1 MAGISKKAVSICLI
15 GGAITAIIA
24 ATGSNAMAARRR
36 RGPEEVKFADTHK
49 ARIEAAW
56 IRDFGTDVAKAVE
69 LTEKTFKFV
78 GDTAAAKKLKPQFEA
93 LKKGTGQETYLK
105 IRWLRRE
112 LILSHPTLNFD
123 KLLIN
128 KRAPTGY
135 SHQCDQYL
143 GRHARPGAGLT
154 VLSNWKT
161 EPKAKEIL
169 AKKLPVGTT
178 LHPDLSYDGKKIL
191 FGYCD
196 ATNPNK
202 NERRYW
208 IWECDVEGNNL
219 KQLTGT
225 KKDAFKTWGGRHTVL
240 VEDWDPCY
248 LPEGGFV
255 FISTRAQA
263 FGRCHGSRYTPSYL
277 MYRANADGSN
287 IHQISYGEANE
298 WDPCVMYDGRIVY
311 TRWDYIN
318 RHDVK
323 YQSLWTT
330 RPDGTDVKHYYGN
343 YTANPQLI
351 VEARPIPGTDKVVSV
366 AAGHHSYT
374 TGSLMVLNIAKG
386 EDGPEPITRVTPEA
400 KFSESEGWPNP
411 FTAPWP
417 LNEHLFLC
425 AHSPQRQARQGSV
438 NSDNAYGIFLVD
450 DFGGRE
456 LIYRDT
462 KMSSFAP
469 IPLRARKTPR
479 ILPSA
484 IDPNNRDRTAKIIV
498 QDVYET
504 RVKGL
509 ERGTVAALRINQIH
523 GQPNNSKTNPSIA
536 NNEILKHVLGTV
548 PVQSDG
554 SVAFTVPAGEPM
566 QLQLVDKDG
575 MAVLTMRSLVYFQP
589 GEASSCV
596 GCHENRGMTPLPKKL
611 KATGKFPVPTPPK
624 YTTPENGLAFMQT
637 VQPVLDKNCI
647 KCHGLG
653 KKIADNMNLLGTK
666 GKSRYSQSYDN
677 LTRKKGLIVVAYR
690 NRETPESKMKEY
702 YAHAGTLIKHL
713 MSEKHQKN
721 IKLSKDDM
729 ARIVD
734 WLDLN
739 CQFYGD
745 YEHEKEE
752 NRKISAEDEKAIR
765 AMIKAEL
772 GDEIAAQPL
781 EALVNAGFPKQSR
794 VLQMPLATSAGGW
807 GQVKKWASKDDAG
820 YKKLADLIDKSL
832 PPVNKRDIHIW
843 RKLNQPGYE
852 AASTK

>member
-1 MAGISKKAVSICLI
+1 MSKKRLSSCLI
-15 GGAITAIIA
+15 AAAIA
-24 ATGSNAMAARRR
+24 AVVATSGSIAQAARRR
-36 RGPEEVKFADTHK
+36 GPAELTFADTHK

-69 LTEKTFKFV
+69 LTEKTFTFV
-78 GDTAAAKKLKPQFEA
+78 GDNPTAKKLKPAFEA
-93 LKKGTGQETYLK
+93 LKKETGKETYLK

-112 LILSHPTLNFD
+112 LILSHKTLDFK
-123 KLLIN
+123 KLLVN
-128 KRAPTGY
+128 KRGPTGY

-143 GRHARPGAGLT
+143 GRHGRPGAGLT
-154 VLSNWKT
+154 VVDNWKT

-169 AKKLPVGTT
+169 VGKLPVGTT
-178 LHPDLSYDGKKIL
+178 LHPDLSYNGKKIL

-196 ATNPNK
+196 ATNTNK

-208 IWECDVEGNNL
+208 IYGCNIDGSDL
-219 KQLTGT
+219 KQLTGI
-225 KKDAFKTWGGRHTVL
+225 KGDKLKTWGGRHTVL
-240 VEDWDPCY
+240 VEDWDPCF

-277 MYRANADGSN
+277 MYRANDDGSN

-323 YQSLWTT
+323 YQSLWST

-351 VEARPIPGTDKVVSV
+351 VEARPIPGTSKVISV

-374 TGSLMVLNIAKG
+374 AGSLIVIDTAKG
-386 EDGPEPITRVTPEA
+386 EDGPAPLTRVTPEA

-417 LNEHLFLC
+417 LNEHLFLS
-425 AHSPQRQARQGSV
+425 AHTPQRQARQGSV
-438 NSDNAYGIFLVD
+438 NSMNAYGIFLVD

-456 LIYRDT
+456 LVYRDT

-469 IPLRARKTPR
+469 IPIRARKVPQ

-484 IDPNNRDRTAKIIV
+484 IDPNNKNRTAKIIV

-504 RVKGL
+504 RVKGI
-509 ERGTVAALRINQIH
+509 ERGSIAALRINQIH

-566 QLQLVDKDG
+566 QLQLVDKNG

-596 GCHENRGMTPLPKKL
+596 GCHE
-611 KATGKFPVPTPPK
+611 
-624 YTTPENGLAFMQT
+624 
-637 VQPVLDKNCI
+637 
-647 KCHGLG
+647 
-653 KKIADNMNLLGTK
+653 
-666 GKSRYSQSYDN
+666 
-677 LTRKKGLIVVAYR
+677 
-690 NRETPESKMKEY
+690 
-702 YAHAGTLIKHL
+702 
-713 MSEKHQKN
+713 
-721 IKLSKDDM
+721 
-729 ARIVD
+729 
-734 WLDLN
+734 
-739 CQFYGD
+739 
-745 YEHEKEE
+745 
-752 NRKISAEDEKAIR
+752 
-765 AMIKAEL
+765 
-772 GDEIAAQPL
+772 
-781 EALVNAGFPKQSR
+781 
-794 VLQMPLATSAGGW
+794 
-807 GQVKKWASKDDAG
+807 
-820 YKKLADLIDKSL
+820 
-832 PPVNKRDIHIW
+832 
-843 RKLNQPGYE
+843 
-852 AASTK
+852 